1 MSNNAQFDADL
12 QAFARAVGQSLDKTV
27 RAITIEWF
35 SSTVLST
42 PVDTGRL
49 RGNWQLT
56 IGAPASSISATLDP
70 TGSVTLG
77 NIVRGVGGM
86 GKVTYLTNNLDY
98 ASKIE
103 YGGSP
108 TKAPRGMV
116 RINFARIKGIINR
129 TVASNAI

>member
-1 MSNNAQFDADL
+1 MSNNAQFEADL

-70 TGSVTLG
+70 TGSITQG

-103 YGGSP
+103 YGGSR